1 MKEIL
6 NDGHYLELMDRIHI
20 INCTINDHLLTHPV
34 ANADSRVHSLL
45 DKAIDELMDAY
56 QIIGELIVEK
66 QIQDEQLRTGS

>member
-45 DKAIDELMDAY
+45 DKAMDELMDAY